1 MNIITKKIN
10 KNLLSLTISK
20 KIFFIFFINTVVSV
34 LIAVMVISSF
44 FGLSDSI
51 EYNSKIFSTYKENLE
66 SLRTE
71 QASLNGLTQGF
82 YLNVSRD
89 TIRESLGN
97 IFISFEIMNTL
108 LLELEDK
115 KYEAIKAI
123 KIEDSIVG
131 KEIDKL
137 VKLKDILSK
146 KISQIGDNSK
156 NILGTTGTIN
166 QMLPIFSEAFI
177 TLNAS
182 ERQLKTALRLVVME
196 MLRTKEM
203 TPKENSELSSSFKK
217 FMKNMTT
224 NYNQLLE
231 GRKTNAVK
239 NVKKVFEK
247 EYSDFIT
254 KFNKIVKDENARSV
268 TNDFYEIFNSL
279 NDVFIDEINFIE
291 NQKIFTRD
299 FTNSNEAFKATIKN
313 VSEILKKEYD
323 SSANTLVSDTKKFI
337 WVVLIISIAGALISL
352 LFGFF
357 VRRSITAPVDDL
369 VVMSKDIAQGEGDL
383 TKRIEVSGKDELG
396 DLSGWFNMFLERLNN
411 LVIEVKKHASN
422 IAVSSHEMASGNHDL
437 SSRTHQQSTS

>member
-1 MNIITKKIN
+1 MKNMNIITKKIN

-131 KEIDKL
+131 REIDKL

-217 FMKNMTT
+217 FMKNMSA

-231 GRKTNAVK
+231 SRKTNAVK
-239 NVKKVFEK
+239 NVKKVFEM
-247 EYSDFIT
+247 ILM
-254 KFNKIVKDENARSV
+254 NKDM
-268 TNDFYEIFNSL
+268 Y
-279 NDVFIDEINFIE
+279 
-291 NQKIFTRD
+291 
-299 FTNSNEAFKATIKN
+299 
-313 VSEILKKEYD
+313 
-323 SSANTLVSDTKKFI
+323 
-337 WVVLIISIAGALISL
+337 LI
-352 LFGFF
+352 
-357 VRRSITAPVDDL
+357 
-369 VVMSKDIAQGEGDL
+369 
-383 TKRIEVSGKDELG
+383 
-396 DLSGWFNMFLERLNN
+396 
-411 LVIEVKKHASN
+411 
-422 IAVSSHEMASGNHDL
+422 
-437 SSRTHQQSTS
+437 